1 MPKEAFET
9 YISQKLSEFHC
20 WFLDPCLWAKRDPM
34 KSPLSVGR
42 YVLEEICVATT
53 IETLSLLLDIK
64 GEHTLLILIYRPL
77 GTIHSFVID
86 LIQLI
91 EYVLFTVNFNRN
103 NELSRQKASIL
114 QHHCYEKKPEKYERY
129 RKPANM

>member
-9 YISQKLSEFHC
+9 YISQTLSEFHS

-42 YVLEEICVATT
+42 YVLEEIRVATT

-64 GEHTLLILIYRPL
+64 GEHTLLILLYRPL
-77 GTIHSFVID
+77 GTIHSFVTD

-103 NELSRQKASIL
+103 NEFITTKSVTPSASL
-114 QHHCYEKKPEKYERY
+114 LREKTWKI
-129 RKPANM
+129 RKI

>member
-9 YISQKLSEFHC
+9 YMSQKLSEFHS
-20 WFLDPCLWAKRDPM
+20 WFLDPSLWAKRDPM
-34 KSPLSVGR
+34 KSLLSVGR
-42 YVLEEICVATT
+42 YVLEEIRVATT

-64 GEHTLLILIYRPL
+64 GEHTLLILLYRPL
-77 GTIHSFVID
+77 GTIRSFVID

-103 NELSRQKASIL
+103 NEFITTKSVNPSTSLLR
-114 QHHCYEKKPEKYERY
+114 EKTWKI
-129 RKPANM
+129 RKI

>member
-1 MPKEAFET
+1 
-9 YISQKLSEFHC
+9 
-20 WFLDPCLWAKRDPM
+20 M

-42 YVLEEICVATT
+42 YVLEEIRVATT

-64 GEHTLLILIYRPL
+64 GEHTLLILLYRPL
-77 GTIHSFVID
+77 GTIRSFVID

-103 NELSRQKASIL
+103 NEFITTKSVTPSASL
-114 QHHCYEKKPEKYERY
+114 LREKT
-129 RKPANM
+129 

>member
-1 MPKEAFET
+1 
-9 YISQKLSEFHC
+9 
-20 WFLDPCLWAKRDPM
+20 M

-42 YVLEEICVATT
+42 YVLEEIRVATT

-64 GEHTLLILIYRPL
+64 GEHTLLILLYRPL
-77 GTIHSFVID
+77 GTIRSFVID

-103 NELSRQKASIL
+103 NEFITTKSVNPSTSLLR
-114 QHHCYEKKPEKYERY
+114 EKT
-129 RKPANM
+129 

>member
-1 MPKEAFET
+1 
-9 YISQKLSEFHC
+9 
-20 WFLDPCLWAKRDPM
+20 M

-42 YVLEEICVATT
+42 YVLEEVRVATT

-86 LIQLI
+86 LRHLI

-103 NELSRQKASIL
+103 NNEFITTTSVNPSTSLVR
-114 QHHCYEKKPEKYERY
+114 EKT
-129 RKPANM
+129 